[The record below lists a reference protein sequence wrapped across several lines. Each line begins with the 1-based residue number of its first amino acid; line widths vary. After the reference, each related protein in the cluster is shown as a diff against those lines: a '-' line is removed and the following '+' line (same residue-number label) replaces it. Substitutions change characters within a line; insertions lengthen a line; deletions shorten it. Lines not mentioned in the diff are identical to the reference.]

1 MTKKLPELWLDY
13 ALDDL
18 SSAEA
23 LLKADI
29 FNMACFHSQQVVE
42 KLFKAFIASYDQVI
56 PRTRNLIRLNAIC
69 EDLYNSKLGVEDEWL
84 LFLNDI
90 YIDSRYP
97 ADFGVLPNGQ
107 PNKND
112 ALKAFDY
119 AKAIDAIIR
128 PIITKD
134 HQ

>member
-1 MTKKLPELWLDY
+1 MTKKLPELWLKY

-23 LLKADI
+23 LLKAGI

-42 KLFKAFIASYDQVI
+42 KLYKAFIASHEQVI
-56 PRTRNLIRLNAIC
+56 PRTHNLIRLNAIC
-69 EDLYNSKLGVEDEWL
+69 EELNNGNLGVEDEWL
-84 LFLNDI
+84 LFLNDV

-107 PNKND
+107 PNKKD
-112 ALKAFDY
+112 ALKAFDH

-128 PIITKD
+128 PMLTKN